1 MKVADALSRAR
12 DIGVARLDAQL
23 LIAHHL
29 GRSRSWVLAHDDDAL
44 LPAHQALVLE
54 DLGRLADGVP
64 LAYIRKE
71 REFHGLSLEVGPAV
85 LVPRPDTEVLVDWAL
100 QLLSTRST
108 PSKAV
113 RVADLGTGSGAIAL
127 AVRHACPGAEVWATD
142 LSLEALETARRNAT
156 RLKLQVDFRAGCW
169 WAPLQGQ
176 RFDLL
181 LSNPPY
187 IASDDPHLA
196 ALVHEPREAL
206 TPGGDGLSALRTLA
220 RGGPDHLVDGG
231 WMLLEHG
238 HEQAADVALM
248 LRQAG
253 FEAIQT
259 RSDLAGRPRCTGGR
273 KPSPPVSR

>member
-1 MKVADALSRAR
+1 MKVADALSKAR

-44 LPAHQALVLE
+44 LPVHQALVLE

-71 REFHGLSLEVGPAV
+71 REFHGLSLEVSPAV

-108 PSKAV
+108 PSTAA

-127 AVRHACPGAEVWATD
+127 AVRHACPAAEVWATD

-156 RLKLQVDFRAGCW
+156 RLKLQVEFRAGCW

-176 RFDLL
+176 CFDLL

-196 ALVHEPREAL
+196 ALAHEPREAL
-206 TPGGDGLSALRTLA
+206 TPGGDGLSALRTLVQ
-220 RGGPDHLVDGG
+220 GGPDHLVDGG

-238 HEQAADVALM
+238 HEQAAEVTVM
-248 LRQAG
+248 LREAG

-259 RSDLAGRPRCTGGR
+259 RLDIAGLPRCTGGR
-273 KPSPPVSR
+273 KPMSTVSR